1 MCYKTLITHYSPE
14 VPIKYMQAWNCQTP
28 FVLLNFTIY
37 SHYVCHAHMLPT
49 LSWITT
55 YAVHPLINSNVTLLM
70 T

>member
-37 SHYVCHAHMLPT
+37 SHLCMSP
-49 LSWITT
+49 T
-55 YAVHPLINSNVTLLM
+55 YASYTQLDHYLRSSSTY
-70 T
+70 